1 MSVEPLTLD
10 GSNETTDF
18 LAVEQQ
24 LARALRLMIGVAAT
38 LVRRDVH
45 VDEENLTVADDA
57 VRVAD
62 VCSAVAERLH
72 LGAGEHDARLPAV
85 EDLVVEPRALV
96 ARDRD
101 LVGRS
106 LGILGHR

>member
-1 MSVEPLTLD
+1 LPLD

-24 LARALRLMIGVAAT
+24 LARPLRLMIGVAASF
-38 LVRRDVH
+38 VGGDVH
-45 VDEENLTVADDA
+45 VDEKNLTVANDSIRIA
-57 VRVAD
+57 NVRP
-62 VCSAVAERLH
+62 SIAERLH
-72 LGAGEHDARLPAV
+72 FGSGEDDACFPAL
-85 EDLVVEPRALV
+85 DNLVIEARALV

-106 LGILGHR
+106 LGILSHR